1 MAVAMEGGEE
11 REGELSTAIRSRLLH
26 STIAMHTV
34 CGTPVLQCINLNCS
48 EQSSGMQ
55 FC

>member
-34 CGTPVLQCINLNCS
+34 CGTPVLQCINLNCF